1 MNAITEA
8 AATLVNAVKTTYPA
22 IESMPTEDAIVAAA
36 AFAAGLSEQDSD
48 VTLALDYDTEWLQ
61 DAYEAGRRA

>member
-1 MNAITEA
+1 MKNIAETA
-8 AATLVNAVKTTYPA
+8 MALVNAVKPLYPA
-22 IESMPTEDAIVAAA
+22 IESMPTESAIVAAA
-36 AFAAGLSEQDSD
+36 AFAAGVSEADSD